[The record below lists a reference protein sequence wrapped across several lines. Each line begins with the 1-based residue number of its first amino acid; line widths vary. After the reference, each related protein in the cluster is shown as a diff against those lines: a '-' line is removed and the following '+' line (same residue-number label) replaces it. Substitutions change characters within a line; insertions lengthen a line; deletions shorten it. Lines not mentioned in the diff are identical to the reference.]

1 MYFKSFPGNGTA
13 FIELDGS
20 VKEIDLAAGEKLKV
34 DTGSVAIFESTV
46 KYDVETVKGFKNMLF
61 GGEGLFLTTLTGPG
75 KVYLQTMNMAEF
87 ANKII
92 PYLPTPSSK

>member
-1 MYFKSFPGNGTA
+1 
-13 FIELDGS
+13 
-20 VKEIDLAAGEKLKV
+20 V
-34 DTGSVAIFESTV
+34 
-46 KYDVETVKGFKNMLF
+46 LF

>member
-1 MYFKSFPGNGTA
+1 MSLTVQLKKSTLLQAKN
-13 FIELDGS
+13 
-20 VKEIDLAAGEKLKV
+20 LKSIQAV
-34 DTGSVAIFESTV
+34 LRFFESTV